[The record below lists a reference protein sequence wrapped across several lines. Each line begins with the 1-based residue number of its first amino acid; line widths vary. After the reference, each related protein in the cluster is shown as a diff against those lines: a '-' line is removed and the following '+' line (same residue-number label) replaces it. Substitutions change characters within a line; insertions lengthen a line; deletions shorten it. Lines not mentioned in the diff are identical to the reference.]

1 MEQKI
6 SIQIAGRAFNLTATS
21 PEHEEMIRLAADAIN
36 KRLSNY
42 LRKNPDKN
50 VAELMSMV
58 ALSECVLRISLQ
70 REVEKGKAEGERLS
84 EDLER
89 YLQGEK

>member
-6 SIQIAGRAFNLTATS
+6 SIQIGGRTFNLTATS
-21 PEHEEMIRLAADAIN
+21 PEHEELIRLSADAIN

-58 ALSECVLRISLQ
+58 ALSEGVLRISLQ
-70 REVEKGKAEGERLS
+70 REMEKARAEGTALS

-89 YLQGEK
+89 YLRDDK

>member
-6 SIQIAGRAFNLTATS
+6 SIQIGGRAFSLTATS

-50 VAELMSMV
+50 VSELMSMV
-58 ALSECVLRISLQ
+58 ALSECVLRISFQ
-70 REVEKGKAEGERLS
+70 RELDKAKAEGASLH

-89 YLQGEK
+89 YILGDK

>member
-6 SIQIAGRAFNLTATS
+6 SIKIGGRAFNLTATS
-21 PEHEEMIRLAADAIN
+21 PEHEEVIRIAADAID

-42 LRKNPDKN
+42 LRKNPGKN

-70 REVEKGKAEGERLS
+70 RDIEKSKAEGAKLS
-84 EDLER
+84 DDLER
-89 YLQGEK
+89 YLREDK